1 MERIN
6 RSQHNEATLLPFS
19 GIGIS
24 LTDVHTRATLC
35 ELAPVPNEIPIPL
48 PQLTQ
53 LKTLPVCKGYGNS
66 FAMLLAFGCEIR
78 GR

>member
-6 RSQHNEATLLPFS
+6 RSQHDEATLLPFS
-19 GIGIS
+19 GLGIS

-35 ELAPVPNEIPIPL
+35 ELAPVPKEIPIQIPQPTQVNAL
-48 PQLTQ
+48 PA
-53 LKTLPVCKGYGNS
+53 CKGYGNG